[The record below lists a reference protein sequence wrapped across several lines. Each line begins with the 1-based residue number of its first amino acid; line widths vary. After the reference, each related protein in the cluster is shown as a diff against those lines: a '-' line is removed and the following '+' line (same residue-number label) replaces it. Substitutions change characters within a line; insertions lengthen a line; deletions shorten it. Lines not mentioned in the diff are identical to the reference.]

1 MPNLQ
6 LLLVEDN
13 PLDAELTRAR
23 LETANLQADTTLVD
37 NETDFIA
44 QLSARTFDAILADY
58 MLPQFTGAE
67 ALDIA
72 RRMAPQ
78 TPFIFVSGALGEEH
92 AVDMLKRGA
101 TDYVIKQRLQRLPV
115 VLLRALA
122 EAAERRQRIAAE
134 AALREA
140 ETHFRLLINALK
152 EHAVLS
158 LDPQGI
164 VRTWNA
170 ASRSI
175 LGYAREDIL
184 GKSAEILYP
193 QAARE
198 AGEFQRKLERVRRE
212 GSLTDDRWMLRKDG
226 TPFYAGF
233 PFDLASRRWR
243 SFISYGTD
251 KPRLAR
257 RITIGSLSAAS
268 SRASGLGNTS
278 RGRTSFLIA
287 SSAAHCAAMSRPS
300 TASCAAWACRA
311 RRMSSMPG

>member
-23 LETANLQADTTLVD
+23 LETANLPADTTLVD

-140 ETHFRLLINALK
+140 E
-152 EHAVLS
+152 
-158 LDPQGI
+158 
-164 VRTWNA
+164 
-170 ASRSI
+170 
-175 LGYAREDIL
+175 
-184 GKSAEILYP
+184 
-193 QAARE
+193 
-198 AGEFQRKLERVRRE
+198 
-212 GSLTDDRWMLRKDG
+212 
-226 TPFYAGF
+226 
-233 PFDLASRRWR
+233 
-243 SFISYGTD
+243 
-251 KPRLAR
+251 
-257 RITIGSLSAAS
+257 IG
-268 SRASGLGNTS
+268 RA
-278 RGRTSFLIA
+278 
-287 SSAAHCAAMSRPS
+287 HV
-300 TASCAAWACRA
+300 
-311 RRMSSMPG
+311 